1 MIRERRI
8 DFYSEVEVMASE
20 RLHAGFIT
28 DEEFYS
34 VCDIL
39 DAFLSEEWSIEE
51 TVEELACYLPVTL
64 LQYC

>member
-1 MIRERRI
+1 MSSTTIQRRNS
-8 DFYSEVEVMASE
+8 FYSEVEVMASE
-20 RLHAGFIT
+20 RLYAGYLT

-39 DAFLSEEWSIEE
+39 DAFLEQEWTIEE

-64 LQYC
+64 